1 MKVETVVSSQTP
13 AKDFAKKGLKDASI
27 VFYFLSPNYPKK
39 DDYLAALKAA
49 YPAARLVGCTTGGE
63 IAEDEALDKSAVS
76 AAVALKKSTIRVAK
90 AEVTNI
96 AESHG
101 AGKNLAAQLDAPDL
115 KLIFVLSDGLMVN
128 GSELV
133 RGIIEGSHKDVI
145 VTGGLAGDGPNF
157 KKTGVGIDGLPQSGI
172 VAAVGFYG
180 DNMRISYGS
189 VGGWSIF
196 GPERLITR
204 AKDNVL
210 YELDG
215 KPALALYKQYLGEEA
230 EKLPGSGLLYPLSIR
245 PANDTTH
252 SIVRTIVG
260 IDEKEKSLIFAGD
273 MPVGHIAQL
282 MHGSHD
288 NLVDGAEKAAEY
300 ALRDFGKVD
309 PKHTLGILVSCI
321 GRNLMMGQRVS
332 SEVEAVHRVLNNAPL
347 VGFYSYG
354 EICHHP
360 QTKKCDLHNQT
371 MTITLLSESA

>member
-1 MKVETVVSSQTP
+1 MKVETVVSSQNP
-13 AKDFAKKGLKDASI
+13 AQDFAKKGLKDASV
-27 VFYFLSPNYPKK
+27 VFYFLSPDYPKK
-39 DDYLAALKAA
+39 EAYLAALKAA
-49 YPAARLVGCTTGGE
+49 YPGAPLVGCTTGGE
-63 IAEDEALDKSAVS
+63 IAGDEALDKSAVS
-76 AAVALKKSTIRVAK
+76 AAIALKESKIKIAKTEVAD
-90 AEVTNI
+90 I
-96 AESHG
+96 AASRE
-101 AGKNLAAQLDAPDL
+101 AGKVLATQLAAPDL
-115 KLIFVLSDGLMVN
+115 RLIFVLSDGLKVN

-133 RGIIEGSHKDVI
+133 RGITESSREDVI

-180 DNMRISYGS
+180 DKMRVSYGS

-196 GPERLITR
+196 GPERRITR

-245 PANDTTH
+245 PANDATH

-273 MPVGHIAQL
+273 MPEGHIAQL
-282 MHGSHD
+282 MHGSLD
-288 NLVDGAEKAAEY
+288 NLVDGAERAARY
-300 ALRDFGKVD
+300 AVMDFGKFD
-309 PKHTLGILVSCI
+309 SKHTLGILVSCI
-321 GRNLMMGQRVS
+321 GRSLMMGQRVS
-332 SEVEAVHRVLNNAPL
+332 NEVEVVHRMLNSAPL
-347 VGFYSYG
+347 AGFYSYG

-371 MTITLLSESA
+371 MTITLISESA